1 MKNNTTIFDGSDPD
15 EFVFEAEDIEES
27 ADKLPDGVIARV
39 TFLSAQ
45 QADKKNRNGNIY
57 PYDQLESAVQE
68 LNTRAGM
75 TPVFMNASHPKRI
88 RDAAGKVIGIEE
100 APMAGPQGIAA
111 RLTATSIDPKS
122 GQVRLVADIADTTAG
137 RDVRGILKLT
147 GGKIP
152 VSSRSRGRV
161 RAGVHEGR
169 FGKVEGNII
178 QKGFSMET
186 MDFVTKQSVPEAV
199 SASAQ
204 LEAETEIESDQE
216 ESVMDL
222 KELKAKHPELVA
234 QLLSGSDTST
244 ETPNILEA
252 LNTAEKTIRED
263 VGSEFKERLKTQDE
277 EINNLRGQIEVLS
290 LEESAEGNGEGEEQE
305 LEVEPTAADNRL
317 EGEIAALKSQLE
329 QRDAKSW
336 LTAACAQ
343 HPQGALILESCEGKA
358 STIAEAEQMFAFTKG
373 IVDKST
379 EAATKTS
386 AKGLSRQG
394 HLLESSDDNA
404 EPRVRSGRS
413 TLRRL
418 ASVE

>member
-1 MKNNTTIFDGSDPD
+1 MKNDTTILNGSGPD
-15 EFVFEAEDIEES
+15 EFVFEAENIEES

-68 LNTRAGM
+68 LNTRAGIQ
-75 TPVFMNASHPKRI
+75 PVFMNASHPQRI
-88 RDAAGKVIGIEE
+88 RDAAGKVVGIEE
-100 APMAGPQGIAA
+100 APMAGPNGIAA
-111 RLTATSIDPKS
+111 KIKSTSIDPKS

-178 QKGFSMET
+178 QKGFSMQT
-186 MDFVTKQSVPEAV
+186 MDFVTQQSVPEAI
-199 SASAQ
+199 SAGAQ

-216 ESVMDL
+216 ESIMDL

-234 QLLSGSDTST
+234 QLLNGEETSSDT
-244 ETPNILEA
+244 PNLLEA
-252 LNTAEKTIRED
+252 LGNAEEAIRED
-263 VGSEFKERLKTQDE
+263 IDTEYQERLATQDE
-277 EINNLRGQIEVLS
+277 ELNNLRSQLEVLS
-290 LEESAEGNGEGEEQE
+290 VLETDETAPVEKELEEELPQVNTTLESEVAE
-305 LEVEPTAADNRL
+305 
-317 EGEIAALKSQLE
+317 LKAQLE
-329 QRDAKSW
+329 QRDATAW
-336 LTAACAQ
+336 LAAACKK
-343 HPQGALILESCEGKA
+343 HPQGALILESCTGKA
-358 STIAEAEQMFAFTKG
+358 STIVEAEQMFTFTKK
-373 IVDKST
+373 IVD
-379 EAATKTS
+379 EATKTATETS
-386 AKGLSRQG
+386 AKGMPRQS
-394 HLLESSDDNA
+394 HLFESSDENTEA
-404 EPRVRSGRS
+404 TRSRSGRN